1 MLKCASVYTYEIDDP
16 EIAFDEIKTRLD
28 GKIALLEN
36 TIGIIMCHPE
46 FILSGVLQYLC
57 ENLPFDLVGATS
69 SSQAVNDEAGELMLT
84 IFVMTSDDIRF
95 KAGVTGDLIAD
106 VDGPTRTAFIQT
118 AAGELGMPKLALIF
132 PPLLLEHAGDA
143 YVDAWEQTIPG
154 TPIFGTIA
162 IEDTLPFADC
172 ETIYNGNTYKAAM
185 TFVLCYGNIE
195 PRFLIGT
202 LHTDKAVPYKGEIT
216 KSNGP
221 FVQEINNINAY
232 DYFESIGFASGGGI
246 ISSFGFV
253 LYVID
258 QKNRED
264 YDGVPVVRGLV
275 AFTEDKAAIFRGAMD
290 EGSTFMM
297 LTSDYEDVLSTTR
310 EKMEELIE
318 LTGINGVLL
327 FPCIIRRMVA
337 IRTGPLTELE
347 IIKDI
352 IGSDVPFMAGYA
364 GGEICPTSTVNGK
377 HINRFHNY
385 SLVILVV

>member
-16 EIAFDEIKTRLD
+16 EIALEEIKARLD
-28 GKIALLEN
+28 EKITLLDN
-36 TIGIIMCHPE
+36 TVGIIMCHPE
-46 FILSGVLQYLC
+46 FITSGVLKYLC
-57 ENLPFDLVGATS
+57 ENLPFDMAGATS
-69 SSQAVNDEAGELMLT
+69 SSQAVNGEAGELILT
-84 IFVMTSDDIRF
+84 IFVMTSDDVRF
-95 KAGVTGDLIAD
+95 KAGTTEDLLPD
-106 VDGPTRTAFIQT
+106 VYGPTRSAFIEA
-118 AAGELGMPKLALIF
+118 AAGENDMPKLALIF
-132 PPLLLEHAGDA
+132 PPLLLEHAGDT
-143 YVDAWEQTIPG
+143 YVDAWEKMIPG

-162 IEDTLPFADC
+162 IEDTLPFDDC

-185 TFVLCYGNIE
+185 TFILCYGNIE

-216 KSNGP
+216 KSSGP

-232 DYFESIGFASGGGI
+232 DYFESIGFASGGSM

-290 EGSTFMM
+290 EGSTFKM

-310 EKMEELIE
+310 EKVEELNE
-318 LTGINGVLL
+318 LADINGILL

-347 IIKDI
+347 TIRDI
-352 IGSDVPFMAGYA
+352 IGPDIPFMAGYA